1 MNPRFD
7 IVIVGS
13 GLGGSAAAR
22 VLQTTGKSILILER
36 GDYIKQ
42 EKENWDVNEVS
53 VKRRYDSPERWIDGQ
68 GREFNPRTYYNVGG
82 STKFYGGTA
91 LRFRQADF
99 QRRQLDG
106 GATVAWPF
114 DYPELAPWYQKA
126 EELLEVHGKTGEDPT
141 EPPRGPFPY
150 PPLDHEPTLSK
161 LAENL
166 ARQGL
171 HPIHLPIA
179 VDQGGKGRCIKGSPC
194 DGFPC
199 MYRAKGDAENRILR
213 PLLLKKH
220 PNVTLWTQAFVDRLE
235 TGPGGRRVTAAHVVH
250 DGQAVVVEADL
261 FIIAAGA
268 VNSAAL
274 LLKSQGPD
282 HPNGLANGSGQVGC
296 NFMSHNNTVLLA
308 LHPLKKNP
316 TKFQKTLT
324 IHDFY
329 EQGTI
334 QGRGKVQPEM
344 LQGKKDWV
352 LRTFRRFIAA
362 RSVDFWVM
370 SEDLPT
376 PDNRVTVDEAGRI
389 HLARRATNT
398 AAHQA
403 VIRRAKQVLRK
414 AGLPWCFVDQRG
426 TAAIQHQCGTLR
438 FGNDPQTSVLNQWC
452 RAHEVENLYV
462 MDASFFPSS
471 AAVNPALT
479 VLAQTLRAAEH
490 LREEL
495 TGGVPS
501 GR

>member
-1 MNPRFD
+1 MSTKFD
-7 IVIVGS
+7 LVIIGS
-13 GLGGSAAAR
+13 GLGGSAAAK
-22 VLQTTGKSILILER
+22 VLQATGKSILIVER
-36 GDYIKQ
+36 GDYVKQ

-53 VKRRYDSPERWIDGQ
+53 VKRRYDSPEKWLDGK
-68 GREFNPRTYYNVGG
+68 GKEFSPRTYYNVGG

-91 LRFRQADF
+91 LRFRETDF
-99 QRRQLDG
+99 QERAVGEGR
-106 GATVAWPF
+106 TVAWPF
-114 DYPELAPWYQKA
+114 AYAELAPWYEKA
-126 EELLEVHGKTGEDPT
+126 EELLEVHGQTGEDPT
-141 EPPRGPFPY
+141 EPPRGEFPY
-150 PPLDHEPTLSK
+150 PALVHEPTLAT
-161 LAENL
+161 LAEKL
-166 ARQGL
+166 SQQGL

-179 VDQGGKGRCIKGSPC
+179 IDQGVKGKCIKGSPC

-220 PNVTLWTQAFVDRLE
+220 PNVTLWTNALVDRLE
-235 TGPGGRRVTAAHVVH
+235 TSPDGKRVVAAHVVKN
-250 DGQAVVVEADL
+250 GEVVVVEGEH
-261 FIIAAGA
+261 FIVAAGA

-274 LLKSQGPD
+274 LLKSKSPA
-282 HPNGLANGSGQVGC
+282 HPKGLANSSDQVGR

-308 LHPLKKNP
+308 LHPFRKNP

-329 EQGTI
+329 QQGTF

-344 LQGKKDWV
+344 LQGKKDWAM
-352 LRTFRRFIAA
+352 RTFRKFIAA

-398 AAHQA
+398 LAHQ
-403 VIRRAKQVLRK
+403 VLIWKAMNALSK
-414 AGLPWCFVDQRG
+414 AGLPVCFVDERG
-426 TAAIQHQCGTLR
+426 TSAIQHQCGTVR
-438 FGNDPQTSVLNQWC
+438 FGNDPKTSVLDQWC
-452 RAHEVENLYV
+452 RTHEVANLYV

-490 LREEL
+490 LKASL
-495 TGGVPS
+495 L
-501 GR
+501 